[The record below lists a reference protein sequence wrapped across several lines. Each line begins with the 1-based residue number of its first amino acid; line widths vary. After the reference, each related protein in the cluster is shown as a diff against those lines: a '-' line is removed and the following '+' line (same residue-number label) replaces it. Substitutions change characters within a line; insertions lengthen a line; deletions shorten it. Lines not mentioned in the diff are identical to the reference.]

1 MVCVSCVYKGN
12 NEHKNH
18 KIKALEAV
26 EKALDL

>member
-18 KIKALEAV
+18 KIKAL
-26 EKALDL
+26 